1 MRTLVIVII
10 TAALSW
16 SAYWYLGV
24 SNRETA
30 LTGWFDERQ
39 EAGWVAESTLK
50 LRGFPNRYDAIIEGI
65 ELADPMTG
73 WAWSAPRFE
82 LLQVSYQ
89 PNHFIALWPERQ
101 QVKTPDQKIMITSDD
116 MRASIVFKGE
126 TELARA
132 TLSVKSMTL
141 SSTAGWGAN
150 TQEFVLALRE
160 TEGVKNSYDIGLN
173 AVEFTP
179 ANIILRHLDGA
190 GILPKTFQ
198 TFRMDA
204 TVVFSA
210 ALSQS
215 SFENN
220 AAKLQSLELNDIH
233 LAWGDLAVRATG
245 NIDLDNDGYPTGKFT
260 ICATNWEKMLDL
272 AIESG
277 AIRENEA
284 SAIRTGLTIF
294 SALSGN
300 KNELEIP
307 LRFADHQ
314 TKLGPISIGDAPRI
328 KFP

>member
-1 MRTLVIVII
+1 MRTLVIIII
-10 TAALSW
+10 TAALGW

-24 SNRETA
+24 NSRQTA

-89 PNHFIALWPERQ
+89 PNHVIALWPERQ
-101 QVKTPDQKIMITSDD
+101 QIKTPDQKIMINSDD
-116 MRASIVFKGE
+116 MRASIVLKGE

-132 TLSVKSMTL
+132 TLSAKSVTL
-141 SSTAGWGAN
+141 NSTAGWGAN
-150 TQEFVLALRE
+150 TQQFVLALRE
-160 TEGVKNSYDIGLN
+160 TDGINNNYDIGLN
-173 AVEFTP
+173 AAEFTP
-179 ANIILRHLDGA
+179 ANIIMRQLDHA

-204 TVVFSA
+204 TAVFSA
-210 ALSQS
+210 PLSQS

-220 AAKLQSLELNDIH
+220 TANLHSLKLNDIH
-233 LAWGDLAVRATG
+233 LAWGDLALRATG
-245 NIDLDNDGYPTGKFT
+245 NIDLDSEGYPTGKLT
-260 ICATNWEKMLDL
+260 IRATNWKQILDL
-272 AIESG
+272 AVTSG

-284 SAIRTGLTIF
+284 SAVRTGLTIF

-307 LRFADHQ
+307 LNFADRQ